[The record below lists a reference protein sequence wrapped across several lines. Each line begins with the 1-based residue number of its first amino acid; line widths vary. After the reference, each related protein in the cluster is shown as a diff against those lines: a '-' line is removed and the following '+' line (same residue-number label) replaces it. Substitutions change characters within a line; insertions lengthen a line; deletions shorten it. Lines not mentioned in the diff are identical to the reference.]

1 MKKSH
6 ETADIL
12 NQDNHLLLFKF
23 LIEQSNDA
31 IFLICPDT
39 AQILYCNDKACQN
52 LGYEHD
58 ELLQKRVF
66 DFAQNVTTLKEW
78 HAQVKRL
85 ESAESMMLETE
96 QMRKDGT
103 LLPVEVNVRLVQQPD
118 RSYVVSIARD
128 ITRRKQTEA
137 LLISE
142 LSKVEA
148 FMQALDDKITVQDK
162 NLKIIYQNSAHQ
174 KLQGAHVGEF
184 CYKAYNGL
192 EGVCDGC
199 LVVKSFEDGKIHKRE
214 TSTITAKGKVH
225 IEVISYPVKDAEG
238 NIIAA
243 AEVVRD
249 ITKHKEA
256 EEVLRNTAQV
266 RKQFISTAAHELGTP
281 LSSIL
286 GYSELLLKADEL
298 GAFDA
303 AQKNEFIDIIYK
315 KACALTDI
323 VDNLLDISRIDA
335 GHPLRIEPSFCDLG
349 QIIEKT
355 VSSYRNLFQD
365 HTIQA
370 HFTDGLEHFWADE
383 QKMVQVLE
391 NLLTNAVKYSP
402 NGGRIE
408 LSVEKTERDYLF
420 TLTDEGIGMTDEQ
433 ITRIFEPFYRAA
445 ADDPEISGQ
454 GLGMSIVKQI
464 VEGHRGTIR
473 VEHNLPK
480 GLKVLFSLPLQ
491 KTE

>member
-1 MKKSH
+1 MKDPC
-6 ETADIL
+6 EEEDIL
-12 NQDNHLLLFKF
+12 NQNNHLLFKF

-31 IFLICPDT
+31 IFLIDPDSG
-39 AQILYCNDKACQN
+39 QVLYCNDKACVN
-52 LGYEHD
+52 LGYD
-58 ELLQKRVF
+58 PIELRKKRVF
-66 DFAQNVTTLKEW
+66 DFAQNVKSHKEW
-78 HAQVKRL
+78 LAHICRL
-85 ESAESMMLETE
+85 ETEESLLFETE

-128 ITRRKQTEA
+128 ISKRKKTEA

-142 LSKVEA
+142 LSKIEA

-174 KLQGAHVGEF
+174 KMQGSHVGEF
-184 CYKAYNGL
+184 CYKAYNGF
-192 EGVCDGC
+192 EDVCDGC

-214 TSTITAKGKVH
+214 TSTITAKGKIH
-225 IEVISYPVKDAEG
+225 IEVVSYPVKDNEG

-303 AQKNEFIDIIYK
+303 AQKNEFIDIIHK

-335 GHPLRIEPSFCDLG
+335 GQPLQIERSFCDLK

-355 VSSYRNLFQD
+355 ISSYRNLFKD

-402 NGGRIE
+402 DGGRIE
-408 LSVEKTERDYLF
+408 LSVDKTDRDYLF

-433 ITRIFEPFYRAA
+433 ISRIFEPFYRAA

-464 VEGHRGTIR
+464 VEGHRGAIR
-473 VEHNLPK
+473 VEHNVPK
-480 GLKVLFSLPLQ
+480 GLKVLFSLPLH